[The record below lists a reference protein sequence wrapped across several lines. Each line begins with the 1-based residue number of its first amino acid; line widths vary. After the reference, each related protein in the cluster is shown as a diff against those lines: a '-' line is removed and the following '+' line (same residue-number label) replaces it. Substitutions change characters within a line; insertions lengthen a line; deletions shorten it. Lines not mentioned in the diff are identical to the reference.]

1 MRKLPVF
8 RSVREVLSG
17 VTRHY
22 FQLLAAAWPA
32 IFILIAASSVTVW
45 NYYSSGY
52 LEAAMT
58 VQDQS
63 DIAQLEALQREIYS
77 GANGFLIL
85 LMTLVSAVASAVAAV
100 RWHRLVLLGEGVGGS
115 RQNIKFVRVE
125 DGAYIGA
132 AIKIALVGVVALLLV
147 GALVAVPVML
157 LGAENIRG
165 VLSSVIAV
173 LVLATYFWLISLFMR
188 LMLALPD
195 ASVGQG
201 GRLRAVFKASTGN
214 GWRMLALALLLGVV
228 TIIGLIVALFLLGL
242 AVGLLLRAD
251 DGVSLVAIIGG
262 VVVYVAAYHYFLMT
276 QVTMLSVAYREI
288 IGSPPMQG
296 LGTLA
301 EPA

>member
-32 IFILIAASSVTVW
+32 IFILIAASGVTVW

-52 LEAAMT
+52 FEAAMT

-85 LMTLVSAVASAVAAV
+85 LMTLISAVASAVAAV
-100 RWHRLVLLGEGVGGS
+100 RWHRLVLLGEGTSGS
-115 RQNIKFVRVE
+115 RRNIKFVRVE

-132 AIKIALVGVVALLLV
+132 VIKIALVAIVALLLI

-157 LGAENIRG
+157 LGAENIQG
-165 VLSSVIAV
+165 ILSLVIAV
-173 LVLATYFWLISLFMR
+173 LAVAAYFWLISLFMR

-201 GRLRAVFKASTGN
+201 GRLRAVFKASAGN
-214 GWRMLALALLLGVV
+214 GWRMLGLALLLGVV
-228 TIIGLIVALFLLGL
+228 TIIGLMVVLFLLGL
-242 AVGLLLRAD
+242 AIGLLHRAD
-251 DGVSLVAIIGG
+251 DGVSIVAIIGG
-262 VVVYVAAYHYFLMT
+262 VVVYIAAYLYFLMT

-288 IGSPPMQG
+288 IGSPPVEG
-296 LGTLA
+296 LGTLV
-301 EPA
+301 EPV

>member
-63 DIAQLEALQREIYS
+63 DIAQLEALQREIYW

-100 RWHRLVLLGEGVGGS
+100 RWHRLVLLGEGAGGS

-132 AIKIALVGVVALLLV
+132 VIKIALVGVVALLLV

-262 VVVYVAAYHYFLMT
+262 VVVYVAAYLYFLMT

-288 IGSPPMQG
+288 IGSPPMEG